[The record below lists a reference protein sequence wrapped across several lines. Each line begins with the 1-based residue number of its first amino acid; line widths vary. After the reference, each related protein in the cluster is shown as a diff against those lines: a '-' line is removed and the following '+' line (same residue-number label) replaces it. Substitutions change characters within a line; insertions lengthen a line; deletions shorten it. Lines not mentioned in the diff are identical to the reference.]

1 VYDVLALNLKVGQGF
16 YIPQGSSMNVRDILG
31 DAFDKVVADPDF
43 ERQILKR
50 RIEFSPVPAAEI
62 RKIIKDGF
70 AAATPEVVKA
80 LKAIFK
86 KKKSS

>member
-1 VYDVLALNLKVGQGF
+1 LRWSQKIGQLF
-16 YIPQGSSMNVRDILG
+16 KQGSPRNVRDILG
-31 DAFDKVVADPDF
+31 NAFDKMVADPAF
-43 ERQILKR
+43 ERMIIKR